1 MAMQRVDMLDVSSSE
16 LKEGFL
22 PGMTDALVRECCRE
36 EKTGGQHFVIEMK
49 AGFSAPAGYNSASM
63 DIYVLEGSFSL
74 GDDTLTVGCYTYIP
88 GGMACGDWHS
98 ENGARVLFF
107 TNKAFEYFP
116 GEKGEI
122 DLEAGDHIPVMES
135 WKLSWADPMK
145 DIVKKSTWVNPEG
158 KQDRPPGVLTKALRK
173 DDRTGEVIAL
183 TALSPGF
190 IDPGTEHHPHNE
202 CLYLIS
208 GDAYIG
214 YTYDHERKDIK
225 EDLVLKKDH
234 YIGRPPGIR
243 HGPVCTQSGA
253 LWLIYLSDM
262 YTGLYT
268 DVDDWENR
276 VGGYLAEANF
286 RQET

>member
-1 MAMQRVDMLDVSSSE
+1 MAMQRVDRLDVTSSE
-16 LKEGFL
+16 LKDNFL
-22 PGMTDALVRECCRE
+22 PGMPDAYVRECCRE

-49 AGFSAPAGYNSASM
+49 QGFTVAAGYNSASM
-63 DIYVLEGSFSL
+63 DIYVLEGAFMI
-74 GDDTLTVGCYTYIP
+74 GDDNLSVGCYTYIP
-88 GGMACGDWHS
+88 GGMNCGDWHS

-116 GEKGEI
+116 GQEGEI
-122 DLEAGDHIPVMES
+122 DMEAGDHIPVMES

-145 DIVKKSTWVNPEG
+145 DIVKKSTWVNPDGE
-158 KQDRPPGVLTKALRK
+158 QDRPPGVLTKALRK

-268 DVDDWENR
+268 DVADWETR
-276 VGGYLAEANF
+276 VGGYLAAANY
-286 RQET
+286 R

>member
-1 MAMQRVDMLDVSSSE
+1 MAMQRVDILDVSSSE
-16 LKEGFL
+16 LKEDFL

-49 AGFSAPAGYNSASM
+49 PGFSAPEGYNSASM

-88 GGMACGDWHS
+88 GGMTCGDWHS

-268 DVDDWENR
+268 DVDDWETR
-276 VGGYLAEANF
+276 VGGYLSKANF
-286 RQET
+286 R